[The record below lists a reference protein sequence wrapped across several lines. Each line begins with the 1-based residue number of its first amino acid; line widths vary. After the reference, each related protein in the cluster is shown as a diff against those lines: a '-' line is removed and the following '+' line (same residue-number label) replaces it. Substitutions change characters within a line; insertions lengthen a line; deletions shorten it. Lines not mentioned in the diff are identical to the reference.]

1 MSSAHTHTHTHTHTH
16 AHAHT
21 YGVCALSLPS
31 PPFFRHSYSPCFPP
45 SPLPTL
51 SHLPSPHYSFSLPL
65 ITRSPP
71 LPFCRTTSN
80 MSLLFCPCC
89 GYKTLVRV
97 VATVDAEG
105 RRQLRPLS
113 QKQFSKRGLK
123 VNGDWSIWVG
133 QCTVCVCL
141 GGGGVGELWTFVD
154 VVPQ

>member
-1 MSSAHTHTHTHTHTH
+1 
-16 AHAHT
+16 
-21 YGVCALSLPS
+21 
-31 PPFFRHSYSPCFPP
+31 
-45 SPLPTL
+45 
-51 SHLPSPHYSFSLPL
+51 
-65 ITRSPP
+65 
-71 LPFCRTTSN
+71 

-154 VVPQ
+154 VVPQYVQHVHRYPNNTTDHLSVNLYKHSYASVQTESC